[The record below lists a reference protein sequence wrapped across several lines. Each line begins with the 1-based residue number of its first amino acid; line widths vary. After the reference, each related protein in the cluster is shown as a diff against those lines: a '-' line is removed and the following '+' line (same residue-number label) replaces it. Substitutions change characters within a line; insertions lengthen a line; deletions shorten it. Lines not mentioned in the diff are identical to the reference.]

1 MPMNA
6 RQMLAGLPV
15 RRFAEG
21 GDASNVIPEWQA
33 GQSAGRARA
42 IANGTEAGWLAQVKA
57 SADAYMA
64 RADIGTAAEAYD
76 AMIRSGIGIQDLLDS
91 GVSQETINKALAVE
105 TAPEQKAVNTL
116 TQRALTSTL
125 AQNPTLA
132 SEMAS
137 RGSEAIYAQARQFVE
152 NLQKDG
158 LTPEERRYMQQV
170 ASQQG
175 WGYSDIRAA
184 GIDPNILFEAPAAA
198 APVTP
203 TPVTPTPTPVF
214 PQPEPYTPVTV
225 YDPEKFAREN
235 AGADLYKKGE
245 VALDTAFRESAP
257 RTEIP
262 GMPGAYEYTPAAK
275 LRPATG
281 AGYSWTPPVVTS
293 RPRSLLSPTL
303 LSYVSPSQQF
313 AQSRASQDQALL
325 SAFRQSG
332 LPQNASNF
340 YSWRNRLR
348 AGEFGAGAA
357 FDPAAFQSA
366 FGSWAS
372 TQAPGAA
379 TQAPGT
385 TAQGAA
391 PIGGVTGYSEI
402 AGGIQPIDLRTLP
415 TFADGG
421 EATSARGMLERL
433 KSR

>member
-203 TPVTPTPTPVF
+203 MPVTPAPVF

-225 YDPEKFAREN
+225 YNPEQFVREN
-235 AGADLYKKGE
+235 AGADLYAKGQP
-245 VALDTAFRESAP
+245 ALDTTFRESAP

-313 AQSRASQDQALL
+313 AQQFAQSRAAQDQALL
-325 SAFRQSG
+325 RAFRQSG

-348 AGEFGAGAA
+348 SGEFGAGAA
-357 FDPAAFQSA
+357 FDPTAFQSA

-372 TQAPGAA
+372 TQAPG
-379 TQAPGT
+379 T

-391 PIGGVTGYSEI
+391 PVGGVTGYSEI